1 MAVQEKA
8 VTMTTITIRTLM
20 LLLAIVGSPA
30 PTVAQ
35 SSVSDVLR
43 FLVVNQSVETGSIE
57 RDRAAAEATSATISR
72 AVLTNLATLPVT
84 ASSAAFV
91 YRLNPELGMVER
103 ASESFGPVF
112 VERAI
117 TAGAGGGSFG
127 IAFQHMRFTSL
138 DGHDLRN
145 GSLVTTANQF
155 VDDAV
160 PFDLDRLTLAIDAS
174 VATVY
179 GSVGVTDWA
188 ELAVV
193 APLVRLHLSGSR
205 LNTYRGTAFQ
215 QAAASSTAVGLAD
228 VLARAKVAVFK
239 RDGAAVAAA
248 AEFRLPTGREE
259 DLLGTGSLS
268 TRLIGIG
275 SVERG
280 AVSTH
285 VNAGVLLGGLAR
297 EFHAAGALA
306 VTPTSRLSITAEAL
320 LRRLESPGLIR
331 QVSAPHPTLVDV
343 RTLRLSP
350 GDGART
356 IVTLAPGLK
365 WNLSGQW
372 VLVTTVSVPLT
383 NDGLTTPWT
392 PFVGLDYAIGR

>member
-1 MAVQEKA
+1 
-8 VTMTTITIRTLM
+8 MTIKTTRALI
-20 LLLAIVGSPA
+20 LLLVIVGRAAPA
-30 PTVAQ
+30 VAQ
-35 SSVSDVLR
+35 PSVSDVLT

-72 AVLTNLATLPVT
+72 AVLANLATLPVT

-91 YRLNPELGMVER
+91 YRLNPELGTVER

-117 TAGAGGGSFG
+117 TAGAGSGSFG

-138 DGHDLRN
+138 DGYELRD

-160 PFDLDRLTLAIDAS
+160 PFDVDRLTLAIDAS

-179 GSVGVTDWA
+179 GSVGVTDWV

-205 LNTYRGTAFQ
+205 INTYRGTAFR
-215 QAAASSTAVGLAD
+215 QAAATSTAVGLAD

-239 RDGAAVAAA
+239 RDGTAIAAA

-259 DLLGTGSLS
+259 DLLGTGTLS

-280 AVSTH
+280 SVSTY

-320 LRRLESPGLIR
+320 LRRLGSPGLIR
-331 QVSAPHPTLVDV
+331 QVAAPHPSLVGV

-350 GDGART
+350 GEGART
-356 IVTLAPGLK
+356 LVTIAPGFK
-365 WNLSGQW
+365 WNVSGRW
-372 VLVTTVSVPLT
+372 VLVGTVSVPLT
-383 NDGLTTPWT
+383 NDGLTSPLT
-392 PFVGLDYAIGR
+392 PFIGFDYAIGR